1 MSDRFGSLLRTLRQ
15 AMPQLLGDKGHEG
28 MQELETSIQAC
39 VQRVLRRQTR
49 TWISTRICDRL
60 DGLNV
65 HIAQVVQPKV
75 VHAAR
80 GAHER
85 ALEHVLVELLR
96 GLVQAVQDPLL
107 HEALR
112 HKLVLVREAQR
123 LVAIL
128 QLEERKPRSIPQLVT
143 ELAVA
148 FHTHD
153 IQVDIAA
160 GSCVGT

>member
-28 MQELETSIQAC
+28 MQELETSVQAC

-112 HKLVLVREAQR
+112 HKLILIREAQR
-123 LVAIL
+123 LVAVL
-128 QLEERKPRSIPQLVT
+128 QLEERKPRGIPQLVT